1 MIQKNPAGLK
11 IIFRDVG
18 PLETSAAEVNNGKS
32 IKDVAV
38 IIKVLILRNKF
49 IGPRFLIAL

>member
-11 IIFRDVG
+11 IILRDVG
-18 PLETSAAEVNNGKS
+18 PLETSAAEMNNGKS